1 MRDDLSRFSDH
12 IPRCAFVEFK
22 NRDDAVKA
30 RLRMDGAPNIQE
42 KVDGIVVRVRRVL
55 LPSPPTKVE
64 SGSRKRV
71 ADAPRG
77 QNNCRRS
84 RLTLQRGDFSRPR
97 TDTPWRW
104 VDSSPR
110 RRMDSTVGHPGSPP
124 RRIPASFIRRRS
136 PSSPPRLYRSPA
148 RSPGRRR
155 RSPRT
160 RSPAGRRC
168 SRSLISRPPHSRP
181 HSLFFSLHS
190 ASPRTGRGGPVRRRS
205 PISFRQRSPP
215 RELLS
220 PLRRSPVGRRPSY
233 SSVRGPLSTQSR
245 SCSFSPHGGR
255 LPPRRSRSS
264 SSSSSLC
271 PRKGGKRISRR
282 RDSRRPERGSSHS
295 SSS

>member
-1 MRDDLSRFSDH
+1 MAKMGFQQLIMIQDKGVNSFQIWLDFKLERSLEPVPTTEGIEREDCQIGSKGVLKHQQRCIHSSPSSFGSREVPQVLETSMIH
-12 IPRCAFVEFK
+12 ICPLPGNMNEGRLKQIFDTFGEVVSVELPLHLL

-30 RLRMDGAPNIQE
+30 RLRMDGE

-77 QNNCRRS
+77 QNNLDSASSSQNPFSPPRRRS

-148 RSPGRRR
+148 RASLRR
-155 RSPRT
+155 
-160 RSPAGRRC
+160 G
-168 SRSLISRPPHSRP
+168 
-181 HSLFFSLHS
+181 
-190 ASPRTGRGGPVRRRS
+190 
-205 PISFRQRSPP
+205 
-215 RELLS
+215 
-220 PLRRSPVGRRPSY
+220 RRSPVRRLSPII
-233 SSVRGPLSTQSR
+233 VRR
-245 SCSFSPHGGR
+245 
-255 LPPRRSRSS
+255 
-264 SSSSSLC
+264 
-271 PRKGGKRISRR
+271 
-282 RDSRRPERGSSHS
+282 
-295 SSS
+295 